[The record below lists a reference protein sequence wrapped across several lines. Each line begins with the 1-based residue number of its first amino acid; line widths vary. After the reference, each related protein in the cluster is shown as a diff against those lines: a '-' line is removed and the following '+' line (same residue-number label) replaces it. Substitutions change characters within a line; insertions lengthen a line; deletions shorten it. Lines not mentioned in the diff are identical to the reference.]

1 MSVWGRVCECRAVE
15 AERRC
20 GTLELELQAVVI
32 CLVKVLGTQFRS
44 SGRIARLLTTEP
56 CLQPL
61 KDLILTSLHSY

>member
-32 CLVKVLGTQFRS
+32 CPVKVLGTQFRS
-44 SGRIARLLTTEP
+44 SGRIA
-56 CLQPL
+56 
-61 KDLILTSLHSY
+61 SAFNY